1 VSRPAAQLKALLGVT
16 LLFVGGVAPLIAT
29 AHSEGV
35 EAADPNTPPAVLT
48 FDAAARR
55 YTPLRSAPAD
65 WRNRFAAGAPP
76 LSDHAGHAGHGGAA
90 QHPPSHQQQQ

>member
-1 VSRPAAQLKALLGVT
+1 MSRADAQLEVLIGVT
-16 LLFVGGVAPLIAT
+16 LLLVGGVTPLVAT

-48 FDAAARR
+48 FDGAARG

-65 WRNRFAAGAPP
+65 WRSRFAAEAPP
-76 LSDHAGHAGHGGAA
+76 MTDHAGHGGAA
-90 QHPPSHQQQQ
+90 QHPPSHQQHQ

>member
-1 VSRPAAQLKALLGVT
+1 VSRAAAQLKALLGVT
-16 LLFVGGVAPLIAT
+16 FLLVGSVTPLPAT

-65 WRNRFAAGAPP
+65 WPNRFATGAPP
-76 LSDHAGHAGHGGAA
+76 MSDHADHAGHGGAA
-90 QHPPSHQQQQ
+90 QHPPSHPQQQ

>member
-1 VSRPAAQLKALLGVT
+1 VTQAVAQLKALLGVT
-16 LLFVGGVAPLIAT
+16 FLIVGSVTPIAAT

-55 YTPLRSAPAD
+55 YTPLRNAPAD
-65 WRNRFAAGAPP
+65 WPNRFATGASPM
-76 LSDHAGHAGHGGAA
+76 SDHADHAGAA
-90 QHPPSHQQQQ
+90 QHPPSHPQQQ